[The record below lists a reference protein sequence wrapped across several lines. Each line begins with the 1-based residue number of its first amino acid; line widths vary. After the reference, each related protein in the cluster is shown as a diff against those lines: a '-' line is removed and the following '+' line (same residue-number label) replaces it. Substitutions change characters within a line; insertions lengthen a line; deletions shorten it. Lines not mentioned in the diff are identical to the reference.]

1 MPTSSLQSLMFHE
14 VEFSELNMKV
24 DLWTPWFKN
33 NIKTNIHLT
42 SKTKGCQSGL
52 SRVSRFSGS
61 IIQQLDSEILLLNK
75 ES

>member
-1 MPTSSLQSLMFHE
+1 MDSLVQKQHQD
-14 VEFSELNMKV
+14 K
-24 DLWTPWFKN
+24 
-33 NIKTNIHLT
+33 HLT